1 MAPLTITLYD
11 VRGLSLGSVNKKGR
25 YMNMQM
31 LRAMASVTSSLV
43 VAAVAW
49 MLASGQAYAQ
59 TCTQFASGLEFPLA
73 ITQSNQGNLLVS
85 ESGGTPNTG
94 RISIVDSSGNRR
106 TLLAGLPSGLS
117 DVGDPDGPGGLFLRG
132 RTLFV
137 AIGVGDVGVLGHNAA
152 GDVVFGSD
160 VPNPTGASSPLFSSV
175 LAIHFSADVENTAE
189 TFTLS
194 LADQQAIAS
203 GRKVTLSSGNDHVA
217 IELVANFPD
226 YVPFPHPQ
234 VAGNVQ
240 LSNPFGI
247 VAVGDQL
254 YVTDGGRNR
263 VWEVDIPTG
272 QIATL
277 AEFPN
282 IPNPFFPALGPP
294 TSQAVPTGIAYADGQ
309 LLVTLFRGNPFAPG
323 TSTVEAIDP
332 ATGDHAAFISGL
344 KTAIGVIPLSS
355 HGDADYLVLQFSS
368 GAGPFFPGP
377 GLVLR
382 FEEPTDAPVLIANC
396 LSSPSA
402 MVRDKKTGT
411 LYVTETESGRI
422 VAIPVAP

>member
-1 MAPLTITLYD
+1 
-11 VRGLSLGSVNKKGR
+11 
-25 YMNMQM
+25 MNMRI
-31 LRAMASVTSSLV
+31 LRVMASTTASLV
-43 VAAVAW
+43 VTAAAW
-49 MLASGQAYAQ
+49 ALASGQAYAQ
-59 TCTQFASGLEFPLA
+59 TCTQYATGLEFPLA
-73 ITQSNQGNLLVS
+73 ITKSNQDNLIVS
-85 ESGGTPNTG
+85 ESGTGTSNTG
-94 RISIVDSSGNRR
+94 RISVVDSHGNRR

-132 RTLFV
+132 RTLYV
-137 AIGVGDVGVLGHNAA
+137 AIGAGDVGVLGRNAA
-152 GDVVFGSD
+152 GAVVFGSD
-160 VPNPTGASSPLFSSV
+160 VPNPAGASSPLFSSI

-189 TFTLS
+189 ALTLS

-203 GRKVTLSSGNDHVA
+203 GRRVTLSSGNDRVA

-226 YVPFPHPQ
+226 YVSLPHPQ
-234 VAGNVQ
+234 VVGNVQ

-247 VAVGDQL
+247 VAVGDRL

-294 TSQAVPTGIAYADGQ
+294 TSQAVPTGIAYSDGQ

-323 TSTVEAIDP
+323 TSTVEAIDLL
-332 ATGDHAAFISGL
+332 TGDHAALIGGL
-344 KTAIGVIPLSS
+344 KTAIGVIPVSS
-355 HGDADYLVLQFSS
+355 RGDTDYLVLQYSS
-368 GAGPFFPGP
+368 GTGPFFPGP
-377 GLVLR
+377 GLVLQ
-382 FEEPTDAPVLIANC
+382 FEEPTDAPALLANC
-396 LSSPSA
+396 LSFPGA

-411 LYVTETESGRI
+411 LYVVESKSGRI
-422 VAIPVAP
+422 VSIPVAP